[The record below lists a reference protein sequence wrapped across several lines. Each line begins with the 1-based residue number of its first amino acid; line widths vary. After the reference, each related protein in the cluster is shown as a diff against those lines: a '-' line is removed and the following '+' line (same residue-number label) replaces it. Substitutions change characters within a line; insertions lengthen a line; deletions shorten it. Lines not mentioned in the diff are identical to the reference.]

1 MLLTVPF
8 EDGGVCIS
16 LWCTFIVRLSIW
28 NLRRWNWWHFLFFS
42 FIQSNL
48 KGFQQDVSSPR
59 CFVVFGGG
67 GHSSS
72 SSTLH
77 FLSLG
82 NGTPGDL
89 TWMVLTKYMYFYVP
103 CPLKERAWCLDCSNL
118 LPFFQSQKCIVD
130 TLKPICSRE
139 SFSLR
144 QITYTGLHSY
154 SVFMPEKGRNRSQK
168 ITQLNIYICRLP
180 FLTAL

>member
-1 MLLTVPF
+1 
-8 EDGGVCIS
+8 
-16 LWCTFIVRLSIW
+16 
-28 NLRRWNWWHFLFFS
+28 
-42 FIQSNL
+42 
-48 KGFQQDVSSPR
+48 
-59 CFVVFGGG
+59 
-67 GHSSS
+67 
-72 SSTLH
+72 
-77 FLSLG
+77 
-82 NGTPGDL
+82 
-89 TWMVLTKYMYFYVP
+89 MVLTKYMYFYVP

-180 FLTAL
+180 FLTALKHAVPCQHQVMPHMPPSQNLLLLSNHHHFVDLQHDLFDNVTARIVSGSYYSCHYSLAV